1 MRRVSECPFQGLSG
15 ATLLAFSCPLLVT
28 LLFKTS
34 PVTVL
39 NDIWSRR
46 NATWGMPPSRHE
58 LCALS

>member
-1 MRRVSECPFQGLSG
+1 MSAHPFQGLPG
-15 ATLLAFSCPLLVT
+15 ATLLAFLCPLLVT

-39 NDIWSRR
+39 NDIWSWR